1 LLYDTLNFLA
11 DQLNTYFDS
20 FDQDDKLI
28 HSSPVVKLENIG
40 LLDETKLKA
49 SDNVLITLVN
59 ISEEKT
65 LKNVP
70 TYIIEADKTVYK
82 NPPVFINLYVLF
94 TACMQ
99 KYDHGLIY
107 LSHVI
112 NYFQG
117 QSIFTT
123 QNSIIKKNKET
134 PIEDFKVIVELYS
147 LTTEQ
152 VNYIWSTLGG
162 KQHPFV
168 CYKVRLLQMEKDSTK
183 ETRGII
189 TDIHINE
196 K

>member
-11 DQLNTYFDS
+11 DQLNSYFDS
-20 FDQDDKLI
+20 FDEDDKLI
-28 HSSPVVKLENIG
+28 PSSPIVKLENIG

-49 SDNVLITLVN
+49 YDNILITLVN
-59 ISEEKT
+59 ISEETT

-70 TYIIEADKTVYK
+70 TYIKEADKTVYK
-82 NPPVFINLYVLF
+82 NPPVFINLYVLI

-112 NYFQG
+112 NFFQG

-123 QNSIIKKNKET
+123 RNSIIKKNKET
-134 PIEDFKVIVELYS
+134 AIEDFKVIVELYS

-152 VNYIWSTLGG
+152 VNYVWSTLGG

-168 CYKVRLLQMEKDSTK
+168 CYKVRLLQMEKASTK